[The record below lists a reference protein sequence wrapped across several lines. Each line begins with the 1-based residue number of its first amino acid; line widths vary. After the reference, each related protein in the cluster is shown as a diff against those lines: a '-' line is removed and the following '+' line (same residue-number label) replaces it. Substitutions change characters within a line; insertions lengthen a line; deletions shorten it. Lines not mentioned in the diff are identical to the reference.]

1 MMTKLNVKLKT
12 YNLHLETAT
21 RMGAHDVA
29 ADQHDGLFHETS
41 IYTVTPGPLCVDM
54 PLNQFLD
61 NITVTV
67 TV

>member
-1 MMTKLNVKLKT
+1 MMTNVKLKT

-29 ADQHDGLFHETS
+29 ADGLFHEAS

-54 PLNQFLD
+54 ALNQFLD